1 MGRTCHSVPGHDP
14 RSQWAESVPLSRQI
28 FWELNQCGC
37 IICMLGKWDS
47 CPWKMKKMASPSV
60 PMGGWQCRR
69 SQRPLGWRGEAGPPP
84 QWGGRT
90 LRIKEKGGMP
100 LLSLV
105 CSGKKIGVEN
115 CASESGNRVSMCACL
130 CKEQVRGAD
139 GEGGGEVDVALIPA
153 ALQHLRHAPH
163 PTAAADSGKSE
174 GHEGAKRRPLRRPPR
189 AIQRRRRVWE
199 AAVGVQPHPSQR
211 HRRDPTMG
219 PVGDPGGDDAA
230 AVERVR
236 RLTISAAGKRGD
248 LRSSRRI
255 LRPMQWRTRTH
266 TQQQSNDTSQVSTKK
281 LQISGVYL
289 LVICRPRADHRDHT
303 KSIL

>member
-1 MGRTCHSVPGHDP
+1 MVEEFEPGT
-14 RSQWAESVPLSRQI
+14 
-28 FWELNQCGC
+28 N
-37 IICMLGKWDS
+37 
-47 CPWKMKKMASPSV
+47 
-60 PMGGWQCRR
+60 
-69 SQRPLGWRGEAGPPP
+69 
-84 QWGGRT
+84 
-90 LRIKEKGGMP
+90 
-100 LLSLV
+100 LL
-105 CSGKKIGVEN
+105 
-115 CASESGNRVSMCACL
+115 A
-130 CKEQVRGAD
+130 
-139 GEGGGEVDVALIPA
+139 
-153 ALQHLRHAPH
+153 
-163 PTAAADSGKSE
+163 
-174 GHEGAKRRPLRRPPR
+174 
-189 AIQRRRRVWE
+189 
-199 AAVGVQPHPSQR
+199 PHPSQR

-289 LVICRPRADHRDHT
+289 LVLCRPCADHRDHT